1 MVQLTTIMDYL
12 AEILQPEAIPDYAP
26 NGLQVEGQAEVQR
39 LVTGV
44 TASQRFIDAAID
56 AKADAVLVH
65 HGFFWR
71 GEPAPIVGMK
81 GTRLRRLIQA
91 NISLMA
97 YHLPLDVHA
106 EWGNNA
112 CLGRT
117 LGVQVEAP
125 VDVGG
130 IAGLLWHGRLP
141 KPLPPGEVAAQLHD
155 ALGHPALHIAA
166 APERI
171 ERIAWCSGGGQKFLA
186 QAAELGVQAYIS
198 GEISEQTTHE
208 ARELGVHY
216 FAAGHHATERGGV
229 QALGTHLAERFDIHH
244 EFIDDPNPA

>member
-1 MVQLTTIMDYL
+1 MVQLTTITDYL

-65 HGFFWR
+65 HGFFWK

-81 GTRLRRLIQA
+81 GARLRRLIQA

-106 EWGNNA
+106 QFGNNA
-112 CLGRT
+112 CLGRM

-141 KPLPPGEVAAQLHD
+141 KSLPPGELAAQLHNG
-155 ALGHPALHIAA
+155 LGHPALHIAA

-171 ERIAWCSGGGQKFLA
+171 ERIAWCSGGGQKFLV